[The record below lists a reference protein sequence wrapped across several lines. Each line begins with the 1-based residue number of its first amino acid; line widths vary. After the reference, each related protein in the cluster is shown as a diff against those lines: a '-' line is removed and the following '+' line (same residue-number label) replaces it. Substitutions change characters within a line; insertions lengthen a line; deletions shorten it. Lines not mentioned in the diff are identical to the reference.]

1 MLSCCWLV
9 QLATV
14 DALSAA
20 VQQRAL
26 PAADVADC
34 LLPLA
39 LANTRSKEKT
49 DEVSMQCKLA
59 QLCTCQL
66 DVSAAMVLCNRGWM
80 HS

>member
-1 MLSCCWLV
+1 MLFCGCFL
-9 QLATV
+9 QLATA

-39 LANTRSKEKT
+39 LANTRCKDKT
-49 DEVSMQCKLA
+49 EEVRLF
-59 QLCTCQL
+59 
-66 DVSAAMVLCNRGWM
+66 VV
-80 HS
+80 